1 MTTDAALFDALKYRV
16 VVGPDGTRK
25 YYNSAGQLH
34 CEEGPAIVYPYGRHE
49 WYRNGLRHRDAGP
62 AIETAYGHREW
73 WQNGK
78 LHCGNGPAIERYN
91 GHTDWWLN
99 GTPYT
104 EQAYRAKLA
113 ALEQTP

>member
-49 WYRNGLRHRDAGP
+49 WYRNGLRHRTDDP
-62 AIETAYGHREW
+62 AIEWGCGACEW
-73 WQNGK
+73 WIDGVQ
-78 LHCGNGPAIERYN
+78 
-91 GHTDWWLN
+91 
-99 GTPYT
+99 YT
-104 EQAYRAKLA
+104 QQEYYLQLK
-113 ALEQTP
+113 ALGFNT